1 MTQQELGVTLQKSL
15 DEVDRG
21 IKRFV
26 WVWLIMSITVV
37 AGLIWLGH
45 LSTTADV
52 RTMVLWAVVILLV
65 AQGVNLVLSCA
76 VMSAMTRKTLKAIEL
91 ISRH

>member
-1 MTQQELGVTLQKSL
+1 MTQQESDATLRKTL

-21 IKRFV
+21 AKRFV
-26 WVWLIMSITVV
+26 AAWLIMSLAVV

-45 LSTTADV
+45 ISTTGDV

-76 VMSAMTRKTLKAIEL
+76 VMSAMTRKTLTAIEL
-91 ISRH
+91 LKRQ